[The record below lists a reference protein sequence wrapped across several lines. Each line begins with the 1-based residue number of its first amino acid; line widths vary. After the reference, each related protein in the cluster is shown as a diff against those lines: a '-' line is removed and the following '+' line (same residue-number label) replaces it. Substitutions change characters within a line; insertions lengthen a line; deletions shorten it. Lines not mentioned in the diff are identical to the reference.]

1 MITIGFSTRQSNPA
15 FIEQVKKTVGPKNVE
30 IIEVINNGEK
40 SLAKVYNEI
49 LNQAKNNNVVLCHD
63 DIIFEDKGWGNKLI
77 KHFDKTNFGILGI
90 AGTTSMPSSGM
101 WWEERNKMLGI
112 VNHKHEGKQWESK
125 YSTSLGNE
133 AEKVVIVDGLFMAI
147 HKDRIKSDFIEDF
160 DGFHFYDISFC
171 FENYMQGVNIGVI
184 YNIKITHLSIGQTN
198 EKWEEN
204 KIKFAEKYA
213 DNLPVK
219 LPHNGKRKLN
229 VLISCLYFKNFTGSE
244 LYVYELARNLLN
256 QNCNV
261 TVVSDINGPLA
272 KMAANLGIKVFPTNE
287 PPGFKIGDGVWG
299 FNTQEGFK
307 VSEENKLYAVSEVNY
322 DVIHIQHKPI
332 AERICQLYPDIP
344 KVYTVHSEVISL
356 EEPIIHSSIKKYI
369 SIRESISE
377 YINKTIDIPVEDIS
391 VIYNPIDENRFNTI
405 KAINE
410 NYLLFV
416 GTIDYLREKTIRDL
430 VIYTKEK
437 NLELWLVGEDSSNY
451 LSELLTESHVKHFKS
466 TWNVEKY
473 TKKCTETA
481 GIMLGRTTIEGW
493 MCGKGGWIYNVND
506 EGDILSKEFIPPPS
520 QSELEGKF
528 FGLTVAKQIKEE
540 YIKII

>member
-1 MITIGFSTRQSNPA
+1 MITVGFSTRNSNPT
-15 FIEQVKKTVGPKNVE
+15 FIDQIRKTVGPKNVE
-30 IIEVINNGEK
+30 IIQVVNDGEK
-40 SLAKVYNEI
+40 SLTKVYNEI
-49 LNQAKNNNVVLCHD
+49 LNQAKNDIVVLCHD

-77 KHFDKTNFGILGI
+77 KHFNKTNFGILGI

-112 VNHKHEGKQWESK
+112 VNHKHEGKKWESK
-125 YSTSLGNE
+125 YSTSLGND
-133 AEKVVIVDGLFMAI
+133 AEKVVIVDGLFMVI
-147 HKDRIKSDFIEDF
+147 HKDRIKSNFIEDF

-171 FENYMQGVNIGVI
+171 FENYMKGVEIGVI

-213 DNLPVK
+213 DSLPVK

-272 KMAANLGIKVFPTNE
+272 KMAANLGVKVFHINE

-307 VSEENKLYAVSEVNY
+307 ASEENKLYAISEVNY

-332 AERICQLYPDIP
+332 AERICQLYPNIP

-356 EEPIIHSSIKKYI
+356 EQPIIHPSIKKYI

-430 VIYTKEK
+430 VLYTKEK
-437 NLELWLVGEDSSNY
+437 NLELWLVGENSSNY
-451 LSELLTESHVKHFKS
+451 LSELLNEPHVKHFKS
-466 TWNVEKY
+466 TWNIEKY

-506 EGDILSKEFIPPPS
+506 AGDILNKEFVLPPS
-520 QSELEGKF
+520 QTELENKF
-528 FGLTVAKQIKEE
+528 FGTTVAKQIKEE
-540 YIKII
+540 YVNII

>member
-1 MITIGFSTRQSNPA
+1 MITIGFSTRQSNPT
-15 FIEQVKKTVGPKNVE
+15 FIDQIKKTVGPKNVE
-30 IIEVINNGEK
+30 IIEIINNGEK
-40 SLAKVYNEI
+40 SLSKVYNEI
-49 LNQAKNNNVVLCHD
+49 LGQAKNDIVVLCHD
-63 DIIFEDKGWGNKLI
+63 DIIFENKGWGNKLI

-125 YSTSLGNE
+125 YSTSLGTE

-147 HKDRIKSDFIEDF
+147 HKNRIKSDFIEDF
-160 DGFHFYDISFC
+160 DGFHFYDIAFC
-171 FENYMQGVNIGVI
+171 FENYMQGVEIGVM

-272 KMAANLGIKVFPTNE
+272 KMAVNLGVKVFHINE

-307 VSEENKLYAVSEVNY
+307 VSEESKLYAISEVNY

-356 EEPIIHSSIKKYI
+356 EEPIIHPSIKKYI

-430 VIYTKEK
+430 VLYTKEK
-437 NLELWLVGEDSSNY
+437 NIELWLVGENSSNY

-466 TWNVEKY
+466 TWNIEKY

-506 EGDILSKEFIPPPS
+506 KGDILSKEFVLPPS
-520 QSELEGKF
+520 ESELENKF
-528 FGLTVAKQIKEE
+528 FGSTVAKQIKEE
-540 YIKII
+540 YVNIV

>member
-1 MITIGFSTRQSNPA
+1 MITIGYSTRKSNPT
-15 FIEQVKKTVGPKNVE
+15 FIEHLRKTVGPKNVE
-30 IIEVINNGEK
+30 IIEVVNDGEK
-40 SLAKVYNEI
+40 SLTKVYNEI
-49 LNQAKNNNVVLCHD
+49 LNQAKNDIVVLCHD
-63 DIIFEDKGWGNKLI
+63 DIIFDDKGWGNKLI
-77 KHFDKTNFGILGI
+77 KQFDKTNFGILGI

-147 HKDRIKSDFIEDF
+147 HKDRIKSNFIEDF

-171 FENYMQGVNIGVI
+171 FENYMQGVEIGVI

-229 VLISCLYFKNFTGSE
+229 VLISCLGFKNFTGSE

-261 TVVSDINGPLA
+261 TVVSDIDGPLA
-272 KMAANLGIKVFPTNE
+272 KMALNIGVKVFSLSE
-287 PPGFKIGDGVWG
+287 PPGFKLGDGKWG
-299 FNTQEGFK
+299 VNTEEGFK
-307 VSEENKLYAVSEVNY
+307 VSEENMLYAVAPVNY

-356 EEPIIHSSIKKYI
+356 EEPIIHPSIKKYI
-369 SIRESISE
+369 SIRKSISE
-377 YINKTIDIPVEDIS
+377 YINKTINIPIEDIS
-391 VIYNPIDENRFNTI
+391 VIYNPIDENRFNTV
-405 KAINE
+405 KSTND
-410 NYLLFV
+410 NYVLFV

-430 VIYTKEK
+430 VLYTKEK
-437 NLELWLVGEDSSNY
+437 NLELWLVGDSSSNY

-473 TKKCTETA
+473 TKKCVETA

-493 MCGKGGWIYNVND
+493 MCGKGGWIYEVND
-506 EGDILSKEFIPPPS
+506 KGDILSKEFHSPPN
-520 QSELEGKF
+520 QEELQDKY
-528 FGLTVAKQIKEE
+528 FGSTVAKQIKDE
-540 YIKII
+540 YVKII

>member
-40 SLAKVYNEI
+40 SLTKVYNEI
-49 LNQAKNNNVVLCHD
+49 LNQAKNNIVVLCHD

-272 KMAANLGIKVFPTNE
+272 KMAANIGIKVFHTNE

-307 VSEENKLYAVSEVNY
+307 ASEENKLYAVSEVNY

-430 VIYTKEK
+430 VNYTKEK
-437 NLELWLVGEDSSNY
+437 NLELWLVGENSSNY

-520 QSELEGKF
+520 QSELESKF
-528 FGLTVAKQIKEE
+528 FGSTVAKQIKEE

>member
-1 MITIGFSTRQSNPA
+1 MITIGYSTRQSNPA

-49 LNQAKNNNVVLCHD
+49 LNQAKNNIVVLCHD

-133 AEKVVIVDGLFMAI
+133 AEKVVIVDGVFMAI
-147 HKDRIKSDFIEDF
+147 HKNRIKSDFIEDF

-171 FENYMQGVNIGVI
+171 FENYMQGVDIGVI
-184 YNIKITHLSIGQTN
+184 YNIRITHLSIGQTN

-229 VLISCLYFKNFTGSE
+229 VLISCLSFKNFTGSE

-261 TVVSDINGPLA
+261 TVVSDIDGPLA
-272 KMAANLGIKVFPTNE
+272 KMALNIGVKVFSLSE
-287 PPGFKIGDGVWG
+287 PPGFKLGDGKWG
-299 FNTQEGFK
+299 VNTEEGFK
-307 VSEENKLYAVSEVNY
+307 VSEENTLYAVAPVNY

-356 EEPIIHSSIKKYI
+356 EEPIIHPSIKKYI

-377 YINKTIDIPVEDIS
+377 YINKTIDIPIEDIS

-405 KAINE
+405 KSINE
-410 NYLLFV
+410 NYVLFV
-416 GTIDYLREKTIRDL
+416 GSIDYLREKTIKDL

-437 NLELWLVGEDSSNY
+437 NLELWLVGDSSSNY
-451 LSELLTESHVKHFKS
+451 LSELLNESHVKHFKS
-466 TWNVEKY
+466 TWNIEKY
-473 TKKCTETA
+473 TKKCVETA

-493 MCGKGGWIYNVND
+493 MCGKGGWIYEVND
-506 EGDILSKEFIPPPS
+506 KGDILSKEFHLPPN
-520 QSELEGKF
+520 QEELEDKY
-528 FGLTVAKQIKEE
+528 FGSTVAKQIKDE
-540 YIKII
+540 YLKII

>member
-49 LNQAKNNNVVLCHD
+49 LNQAKNNIVVLCHD

-112 VNHKHEGKQWESK
+112 VNHKHKGKQWESK

-261 TVVSDINGPLA
+261 TVVSDISGPLA

-437 NLELWLVGEDSSNY
+437 NLELWLVGENSSNY

-520 QSELEGKF
+520 QGELEDKF
-528 FGLTVAKQIKEE
+528 FGSTVAKQIKNE
-540 YIKII
+540 YVKII

>member
-1 MITIGFSTRQSNPA
+1 MITIGYSTRKSNPT
-15 FIEQVKKTVGPKNVE
+15 FIEHLRKTVGPKNVE
-30 IIEVINNGEK
+30 IIEVVNDGEK

-49 LNQAKNNNVVLCHD
+49 LNQAKNNIVVLCHD
-63 DIIFEDKGWGNKLI
+63 DIIFDDKGWGNKLI

-90 AGTTSMPSSGM
+90 AGTTSMASSGM

-112 VNHKHEGKQWESK
+112 VNHKHEDKQWESK

-229 VLISCLYFKNFTGSE
+229 VLISCLGFKNFTGSE

-261 TVVSDINGPLA
+261 TVVSDIDGPLA
-272 KMAANLGIKVFPTNE
+272 KIALNIGVKVFSLSE
-287 PPGFKIGDGVWG
+287 PPGFKLGDGKWG
-299 FNTQEGFK
+299 VNTEEGFK
-307 VSEENKLYAVSEVNY
+307 VSEENMLYAVAPVNY

-356 EEPIIHSSIKKYI
+356 EEPIIHPSIKKYI
-369 SIRESISE
+369 SIRKSISE
-377 YINKTIDIPVEDIS
+377 YINKTINIPIEDIL
-391 VIYNPIDENRFNTI
+391 VIYNPIDENRFNTV
-405 KAINE
+405 KSTNE
-410 NYLLFV
+410 NYVLFV

-430 VIYTKEK
+430 VLYTKEK
-437 NLELWLVGEDSSNY
+437 NLELWLVGDSSSNY

-473 TKKCTETA
+473 TKKCVETA

-493 MCGKGGWIYNVND
+493 MCGKGGWIYEVND
-506 EGDILSKEFIPPPS
+506 KGDILSKEFHLPPN
-520 QSELEGKF
+520 QEELEDKY
-528 FGLTVAKQIKEE
+528 FGSTVAKQIKDE

>member
-15 FIEQVKKTVGPKNVE
+15 FIEQVKKTIGPKNVE

-49 LNQAKNNNVVLCHD
+49 LNQAKNNIVVLCHD

-160 DGFHFYDISFC
+160 DGFHFYDIAFC
-171 FENYMQGVNIGVI
+171 FENYMQGVEIGVM

-287 PPGFKIGDGVWG
+287 PPGFKIGDGAWG

-307 VSEENKLYAVSEVNY
+307 ASEENKLYAVSEVNY

-356 EEPIIHSSIKKYI
+356 EEPIIHPSIKKYI

-430 VIYTKEK
+430 VLYTKEK
-437 NLELWLVGEDSSNY
+437 NIELWLVGENSSNY

-466 TWNVEKY
+466 TWNIEKY

-506 EGDILSKEFIPPPS
+506 KGDILGKEFVLPPS
-520 QSELEGKF
+520 ESELENKF
-528 FGLTVAKQIKEE
+528 FGSTVAKQIKEE
-540 YIKII
+540 YVNIV